1 LNATD
6 RAIHNALDAAAEQ
19 FASANLGQG
28 SALNDPSFFSPQEG
42 ANGPVFVDNTG
53 AMQNTG
59 SSSALNGNYFSVAA
73 VADMASEVTAGLSTV
88 ASFVEA
94 TVRSAAEFAH
104 SFGVVGL
111 AFGTGADFI
120 SLHNNGIS
128 QTQFNVNLGVGA
140 AGLAGGVLTALPSA
154 QYFIATW
161 SYSHFYPGGSQQAWQ
176 VAGSS
181 LNNMSSNGLG
191 P

>member
-1 LNATD
+1 MLA
-6 RAIHNALDAAAEQ
+6 Q
-19 FASANLGQG
+19 GQ
-28 SALNDPSFFSPQEG
+28 AYAFNDPNLFSVQE
-42 ANGPVFVDNTG
+42 AVNGPVYYNNT
-53 AMQNTG
+53 QDIQDTD
-59 SSSALNGNYFSVAA
+59 SSSALNSNYFSVAA
-73 VADMASEVTAGLSTV
+73 LADMASDVTGGLSTV

-104 SFGVVGL
+104 SFGVFGL

-120 SLHNNGIS
+120 SLSNDGIS
-128 QTQFNVNLGVGA
+128 QTQFDVNLGIGV
-140 AGLAGGVLTALPSA
+140 AGVAGGVLTALPSA

-161 SYSHFYPGGSQQAWQ
+161 SYNHFYTGGSQQALQ
-176 VAGSS
+176 DLGNL

>member
-1 LNATD
+1 LA
-6 RAIHNALDAAAEQ
+6 Q
-19 FASANLGQG
+19 SQG
-28 SALNDPSFFSPQEG
+28 SALNDSNFFSAQEG
-42 ANGPVFVDNTG
+42 ANGSVFVDNTG
-53 AMQNTG
+53 DTQNAG
-59 SSSALNGNYFSVAA
+59 SYSALNGSFFSVAA
-73 VADMASEVTAGLSTV
+73 IADSMSEATGVLTTAASL
-88 ASFVEA
+88 VEA
-94 TVRSAAEFAH
+94 TVQSAAEFAH

-120 SLHNNGIS
+120 SLQNNGIS

-140 AGLAGGVLTALPSA
+140 AGLAGGVLTTLPSA

-161 SYSHFYPGGSQQAWQ
+161 SYNHFYPGGSQQAWQ
-176 VAGSS
+176 DLGNL